1 MIRPQSYL
9 EVADNTGARKLM
21 CIRVM
26 GGSAQ
31 RYAHLGDVVVA
42 SVKQAIPTSS
52 IKEGEVVKA
61 VIVRT
66 KKEQRREDGSYVKFD
81 DNAAVIID
89 DAGNPKGTRIL
100 GPVAKE
106 LRDKHFTKI
115 ITLAPEVV

>member
-1 MIRPQSYL
+1 MIRPQTYL
-9 EVADNTGARKLM
+9 EVADNTGVRKIM
-21 CIRVM
+21 CIRVK

-31 RYAHLGDVVVA
+31 KYASLGDVIIA

-52 IKEGEVVKA
+52 IKEGEVVRA

-66 KKEQRREDGSYVKFD
+66 KKEHRRPDGSYIKFD

-89 DAGNPKGTRIL
+89 EAGNPKGTRIL

-106 LRDKHFTKI
+106 LREKNFTKI

>member
-1 MIRPQSYL
+1 
-9 EVADNTGARKLM
+9 
-21 CIRVM
+21 
-26 GGSAQ
+26 
-31 RYAHLGDVVVA
+31 
-42 SVKQAIPTSS
+42 VKQAIPTSS